1 MSGFGRWSIRGLGH
15 GFVLIGVVA
24 ALPFVVSLSACAC
37 GPCGTM
43 ERTFA
48 IDGPEAVQILD
59 THGQPTPAACAMICR
74 QVVNGTLHAARP
86 DGSSAVDAGAENSYL
101 GPAESCE
108 VGSTGTALALTCHFA
123 IPCGV

>member
-1 MSGFGRWSIRGLGH
+1 MSGFGRLSLRLLTH
-15 GFVLIGVVA
+15 GFVLIGVLA

-48 IDGPEAVQILD
+48 IDGPEAVLIFE
-59 THGQPTPAACAMICR
+59 THGQPMPGACSTICR
-74 QVVNGTLHAARP
+74 QVIDGTLHTARP
-86 DGSSAVDAGAENSYL
+86 DGSSAVDAGAENRYL

-108 VGSTGTALALTCHFA
+108 VVSTGTALALTCHFA